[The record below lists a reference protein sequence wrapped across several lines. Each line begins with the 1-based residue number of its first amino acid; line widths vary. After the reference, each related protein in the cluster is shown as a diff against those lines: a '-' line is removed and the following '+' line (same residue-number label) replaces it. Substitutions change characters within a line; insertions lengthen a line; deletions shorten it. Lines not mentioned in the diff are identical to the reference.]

1 MPRVILPVGKRFPPG
16 RLFLRPN
23 AGFTLFE
30 ICLALFIVLLVL
42 AAAIP
47 ATSGLLAEQNL
58 RGEVRELVL
67 FAKTARRQAIQEQ
80 RPYQITFSPAGFIL
94 EPLAPPVTEK
104 AAPEAA
110 APFEPLVST
119 LPSGTVLTLQRW
131 GDKDWI
137 KPKEERWIFQGT
149 GLTEP
154 LSFRF
159 QRGES
164 WIEIDLNPLTASID
178 EERSTFQ

>member
-1 MPRVILPVGKRFPPG
+1 MPRVILPVGRSLQPG
-16 RLFLRPN
+16 RILSRAH

-30 ICLALFIVLLVL
+30 ICLALFIVVL
-42 AAAIP
+42 ILAVAIP
-47 ATSGLLAEQNL
+47 ATSGLLTEQNL

-94 EPLAPPVTEK
+94 EPIAPTETEK
-104 AAPEAA
+104 TAPETA
-110 APFEPLVST
+110 APFEPLVYT
-119 LPSGTVLTLQRW
+119 LPTGTALTLQRW
-131 GDKDWI
+131 GDKEWI

-154 LSFRF
+154 LSFHF